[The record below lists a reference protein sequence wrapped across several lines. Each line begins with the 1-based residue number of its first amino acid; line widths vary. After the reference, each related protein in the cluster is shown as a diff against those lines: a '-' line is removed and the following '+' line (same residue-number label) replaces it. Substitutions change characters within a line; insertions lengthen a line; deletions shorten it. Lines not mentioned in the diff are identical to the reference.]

1 VTALNIAWRTS
12 DLVMVGIFSDVEKT
26 FQHCVIATQNGHRE
40 GLDVPVRDAI
50 NFPESIYQKHH
61 GVHG

>member
-1 VTALNIAWRTS
+1 
-12 DLVMVGIFSDVEKT
+12 MVGIFSDVEKT